1 MSLRGQKARLRSS
14 VPAAQFFV
22 VTLGARSLA
31 FDGDAVRG
39 LLTSEEAG
47 ESEVVTVQGVAYANV
62 DLAGRLALSTDEG
75 SSDTLIV
82 LLSWGRLQ
90 GSVRVDRVQ
99 GRVELDQSQIL
110 PLPRQFQGEE
120 RTWYRGIILFE
131 ESVAP
136 VLDTAWILQGV
147 ETGQG
152 GASHER
158 QSRTPHLLP
167 VRRELMMGKVQEC

>member
-62 DLAGRLALSTDEG
+62 NLAGRLGLPTDEG
-75 SSDTLIV
+75 SSDTLTV

-99 GRVELDQSQIL
+99 GLLELDQLQIL

-120 RTWYRGIILFE
+120 RTWYRGIILFGE
-131 ESVAP
+131 GVAL
-136 VLDTAWILQGV
+136 VLDTTWVLQGF
-147 ETGQG
+147 EAGQEG
-152 GASHER
+152 VCREGQSRASH
-158 QSRTPHLLP
+158 LLT
-167 VRRELMMGKVQEC
+167 VRPELVMDKVQEC